1 MSDIRKLFGNRVR
14 EYRKSQGISQEEL
27 GERANLHYT
36 YIGAIERGEQ
46 NLSLQ
51 SIEKVAKGLGV
62 SLDRLFKFKPIKP
75 KPQSVVLR
83 TEIIN
88 LLKRK
93 DTKTLR
99 LTIKILKNIFE
110 LVER

>member
-1 MSDIRKLFGNRVR
+1 MR

-46 NLSLQ
+46 NPSIE

-62 SLDRLFKFKPIKP
+62 GIDKLFKFKSIKP
-75 KPQSVVLR
+75 KPKPEVLR
-83 TEIIN
+83 TEIISM
-88 LLKRK
+88 LKRK
-93 DTKTLR
+93 DTKTIR
-99 LTIKILKNIFE
+99 LTIKILKNIFKLAE
-110 LVER
+110 K